1 MQINKTYTYTAIGLV
16 LAAVMTGF
24 LWTRAPKKNAGS
36 ASSEPGAG
44 LNKPRA
50 LAVAPDGALW
60 VADSRNHR
68 LVKQDAGGNVL
79 KTIGRQGM
87 GDGQFKEP
95 CGLWVDKAGSIYVAD
110 TFHSPNPDGGFPWGR
125 VQKFSAEGVFMGA
138 WGKVSALPN
147 ELFGPRAI
155 AVDGKGNVYLA
166 DTGNHRV
173 LKYSDNGSY
182 LAVIGGKAGKA
193 GSAVGEFKEPFGLA
207 VDKED
212 NLYVADRLNV
222 RVQVFSPAGKPLRQI
237 KVDGWE
243 ENQIN
248 QEPYLAIDSK
258 RGFLYVSDPTKRKI
272 HRYNVGGGGHKT
284 YDKGVEAAFKQPT
297 GVAVRESDGVVF
309 ITDGESGKVLTLRP

>member
-1 MQINKTYTYTAIGLV
+1 MQINKTYAYTAIGLV
-16 LAAVMTGF
+16 AAAALTS
-24 LWTRAPKKNAGS
+24 LLLLRAPKKS
-36 ASSEPGAG
+36 ADAVAEAGAG

-50 LAVAPDGALW
+50 LSVAPDGALW

-68 LVKQDAGGNVL
+68 LVKQDAGGNVI
-79 KTIGRQGM
+79 KTLGRQGS

-95 CGLWVDKAGSIYVAD
+95 CGVWVDKAGLVYVAD

-138 WGKVSALPN
+138 WGKVSVPPN
-147 ELFGPRAI
+147 DLFGPRAI
-155 AVDGKGNVYLA
+155 AADSKGNVYLA
-166 DTGNHRV
+166 DTGNHRII
-173 LKYSDNGSY
+173 KYSDNGSF
-182 LAVIGGKAGKA
+182 LSVIGKGGKA

-207 VDKED
+207 LDKSD
-212 NLYVADRLNV
+212 NLYVADRLNF

-243 ENQIN
+243 DNQIN
-248 QEPYLAIDSK
+248 QEPYLAVDSK
-258 RGFLYVSDPTKRKI
+258 RGYLYVSDPTKRKV
-272 HRYNVGGGGHKT
+272 HRYGLSGGGHVV

-309 ITDGESGKVLTLRP
+309 VTDGETGKVLTLRP